1 MHYTKYQ
8 IDSNRFMRVNSINSS
23 FKDSN
28 NGSSQDSHDTEEFK
42 DKLIIEEELDQEDD
56 SNDEEL
62 KRLIFNDN
70 NSFYM
75 NISLVE

>member
-1 MHYTKYQ
+1 MFYTTNQ
-8 IDSNRFMRVNSINSS
+8 IENNSFRVNSINSS
-23 FKDSN
+23 LKDSN
-28 NGSSQDSHDTEEFK
+28 GDSNKDSHDTEEFK

>member
-1 MHYTKYQ
+1 MFYTTNQ
-8 IDSNRFMRVNSINSS
+8 VENNSFRVNSINSNL
-23 FKDSN
+23 KDSN
-28 NGSSQDSHDTEEFK
+28 GGSNKDSHDKEEFK
-42 DKLIIEEELDQEDD
+42 EKLIIEEDLDQEND

-62 KRLIFNDN
+62 KRVIFNDN